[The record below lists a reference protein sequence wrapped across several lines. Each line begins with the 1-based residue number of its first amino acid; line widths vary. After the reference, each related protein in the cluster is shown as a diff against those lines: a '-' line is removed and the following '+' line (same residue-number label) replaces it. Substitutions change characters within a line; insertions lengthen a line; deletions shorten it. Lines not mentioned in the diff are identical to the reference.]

1 MEKKTTVVVQS
12 PVSTRSG
19 YGERA
24 RDFVRALIE
33 LDKYDVKLIP
43 TRWGSTPMN
52 ALSETDTDITSR
64 IVTQLTEQPDVF
76 IQITIPNEFNP
87 IGKYNIGVT
96 AGIETDKCSHQFIEG
111 CNRMNLVL
119 ASSEHTKWVFE
130 NTKYDMMN
138 EQTKQKVGELKLT
151 TPVEVLFE
159 GIDLNIFKKLE
170 ASENKLDVLKTIKQD
185 FCYLFVGH
193 WLPGDFNEDRKN
205 VSGLIRTF
213 LEAFKNK
220 TNPPALI
227 LKTSMGAPSIMDKTE
242 IEKRISFIKE
252 SVQATSLP
260 PIHLVYGDLSA
271 EEMNMLYNHPK
282 VKAHISFTK
291 GEGYGRPLAEAAI
304 TGKPILVSNFSGHK
318 DFLPEDMVFYI
329 PGQMTEVHPS
339 SANDWLLQDAKWFS
353 VDHGYAI
360 GLMKDIEKNYKKSL
374 EKSRKTYHHI
384 KTNFSYGK
392 MKEKLDTILTNR
404 LPEFPKEVK
413 LKLPQLKKVGATNTP
428 AEPKKI
434 QLPKLKKIE

>member
-1 MEKKTTVVVQS
+1 MEKKITVVVQS

-19 YGERA
+19 YGERS
-24 RDFVRALIE
+24 RDFVKALIA

-111 CNRMNLVL
+111 CNRMQLIL

-170 ASENKLDVLKTIKQD
+170 GVENKLDVLKTIK
-185 FCYLFVGH
+185 
-193 WLPGDFNEDRKN
+193 
-205 VSGLIRTF
+205 SG
-213 LEAFKNK
+213 
-220 TNPPALI
+220 
-227 LKTSMGAPSIMDKTE
+227 
-242 IEKRISFIKE
+242 
-252 SVQATSLP
+252 SL
-260 PIHLVYGDLSA
+260 
-271 EEMNMLYNHPK
+271 
-282 VKAHISFTK
+282 
-291 GEGYGRPLAEAAI
+291 
-304 TGKPILVSNFSGHK
+304 
-318 DFLPEDMVFYI
+318 
-329 PGQMTEVHPS
+329 PS
-339 SANDWLLQDAKWFS
+339 SA
-353 VDHGYAI
+353 
-360 GLMKDIEKNYKKSL
+360 
-374 EKSRKTYHHI
+374 
-384 KTNFSYGK
+384 
-392 MKEKLDTILTNR
+392 
-404 LPEFPKEVK
+404 
-413 LKLPQLKKVGATNTP
+413 
-428 AEPKKI
+428 
-434 QLPKLKKIE
+434 